1 MQPSGVGLEAP
12 SLPITLPTL
21 PTTERM
27 ALSFSAS
34 CQTLHSPTAAKRA
47 FDSIDHDNQQLNTIS
62 LNACFETPTHV
73 ASKGSKRRRSC
84 PATLPILKPTCVLTD
99 KSGAAPWGIRKAS
112 FTFGSPSLCE
122 GSTAF
127 ATRAKNSQTEK
138 DYRRRRTC
146 RDLGLVR
153 CSYSTICICFW

>member
-1 MQPSGVGLEAP
+1 LQPSGVGLEAP

-112 FTFGSPSLCE
+112 FTFGSPSCAKALRHSPRE
-122 GSTAF
+122 PKTARQKKTTG
-127 ATRAKNSQTEK
+127 AEEPVET
-138 DYRRRRTC
+138 
-146 RDLGLVR
+146 
-153 CSYSTICICFW
+153 